1 MKKHPLPSAF
11 PAVKELRKRY
21 EQSSAAGTSIP
32 KSLSPRA
39 SPKDK
44 RQPHT
49 SQRPGKL
56 QKPDEQSTAT
66 SEQSLLQALLY
77 PTPPPQQ
84 PMRTKDRE
92 KSTAAVQEGE
102 TLYPMTVPQRPS
114 RAKDKEKNTA
124 AIQGGEAL
132 YARAAPQKKRTI
144 LSKGEISKR
153 LQGSVSIQYCEA
165 EIQHWCRVVYGNP
178 HALKEEIATIKEN
191 PMFGEQL
198 SWEVANHPT
207 FFHKLAGNKMLGIKN
222 SARKEAEAGLPSLF
236 NAIGDYAKTVKR
248 EKESILQN
256 YHAEQKRYEQPMER
270 VQMVEKPRKPLHLEK
285 EMAPLSNKEI
295 AYRIQ
300 RDTSVQ
306 YGQAEIQYWCHI
318 VYDNPCLLR
327 ERTEEIQKNPAMGE
341 ELSWQVANHPT
352 FFAKFAGHQT
362 LGIKN
367 EARKKAEAGLSSLCN
382 ALDSYTNAVKQAK
395 ESIIKEHQEK
405 QNRQGQSARSAQE
418 LQKKHV
424 LSKWPKLPE
433 HSTVT
438 ARHESGETSRQVD
451 SKPPDVRP
459 RKVGTT
465 KAMAFTH

>member
-1 MKKHPLPSAF
+1 MQGGEALYA
-11 PAVKELRKRY
+11 R
-21 EQSSAAGTSIP
+21 AA
-32 KSLSPRA
+32 
-39 SPKDK
+39 
-44 RQPHT
+44 
-49 SQRPGKL
+49 
-56 QKPDEQSTAT
+56 
-66 SEQSLLQALLY
+66 
-77 PTPPPQQ
+77 
-84 PMRTKDRE
+84 
-92 KSTAAVQEGE
+92 
-102 TLYPMTVPQRPS
+102 PQRPP

-124 AIQGGEAL
+124 PIQGGEAL
-132 YARAAPQKKRTI
+132 YARAAPQRPPRAKDKEKNTAPIQGGEALYARAAPQRPPRAKDKEKNTAPIQGGEALYAMAAPQRPPRAKDKEKNTAPIQGGEALYAMAAPQKKKTI
-144 LSKGEISKR
+144 LSKDEISKR

-207 FFHKLAGNKMLGIKN
+207 SFSKLAGNKMLGIKN
-222 SARKEAEAGLPSLF
+222 SARKEAEAGLPSLC

-256 YHAEQKRYEQPMER
+256 YHAEQKRHEQPMER
-270 VQMVEKPRKPLHLEK
+270 VQMVKKPRKPLHLEK

-295 AYRIQ
+295 AYKIQ
-300 RDTSVQ
+300 RDISVQ

-405 QNRQGQSARSAQE
+405 QNRQGQSAGLAQE
-418 LQKKHV
+418 LQKKQHA